1 MAETI
6 NCVDF
11 CKALADPTRQKIL
24 EILLEKERTVSEI
37 VSSFN
42 LTQPTVS
49 HHLDILSR
57 FNLLTS
63 RKEGKQVYYAI
74 NHDNVVECCGQL
86 MAKFDAEEACAA

>member
-6 NCVDF
+6 NCVEF

-37 VSSFN
+37 VSFFD

-63 RKEGKQVYYAI
+63 RKEGKQVFYRTDQ
-74 NHDNVVECCGQL
+74 NRVVQCCGKL
-86 MAKFDAEEACAA
+86 MARFDSD